1 MIRLHT
7 NDGLEFDNETSS
19 KEVKERL
26 EKIAFYS
33 HLIGYETDNLS
44 QKIIDDI
51 VDEIYSLIDECKKL
65 STKNIKHTPRGFN
78 FSLHAN
84 GNIIL
89 WD

>member
-19 KEVKERL
+19 KEVKEQL
-26 EKIAFYS
+26 GKLAFYS
-33 HLIGYETDNLS
+33 NLIGYEADNLS

-51 VDEIYSLIDECKKL
+51 ADEISSLIDELKKL
-65 STKNIKHTPRGFN
+65 PTGKPTPRGFN
-78 FSLHAN
+78 FNLYVD
-84 GNIIL
+84 GNIIE

>member
-26 EKIAFYS
+26 GNLVFYS
-33 HLIGYETDNLS
+33 NLIGNEADNLS

-51 VDEIYSLIDECKKL
+51 ADEISSLIDELKKL
-65 STKNIKHTPRGFN
+65 SRKNIKPTPRGFN
-78 FSLHAN
+78 YNLQID
-84 GNIIL
+84 GNIIE